1 MIDKLL
7 FCCLL
12 VIFFITGCSDKDAW
26 VVLYKEEVAEG
37 NSIVYFANP
46 NDKTGYWAE
55 EHCLE
60 LAKLYEEEDE
70 TTDYICSKVVDEKYV
85 PKVN

>member
-1 MIDKLL
+1 MPMIL
-7 FCCLL
+7 
-12 VIFFITGCSDKDAW
+12 G
-26 VVLYKEEVAEG
+26 EVQLPSAI
-37 NSIVYFANP
+37 NVRIIRKMSKQWLINYYFANP

-70 TTDYICSKVVDEKYV
+70 TTDYICSTKVFEKYI

>member
-1 MIDKLL
+1 LIN
-7 FCCLL
+7 
-12 VIFFITGCSDKDAW
+12 
-26 VVLYKEEVAEG
+26 Y
-37 NSIVYFANP
+37 YFANP

-70 TTDYICSKVVDEKYV
+70 TTDYICSTKVFEKYI